1 MAPRRVDPAH
11 RMTLV
16 LAGGYWVAT
25 CVCGWQERHSRRD
38 RARLAHHVH
47 AAAAATR
54 AASTRDEP
62 PLLAVRRPRTT

>member
-25 CVCGWQERHSRRD
+25 CACGWQERHARRD

-47 AAAAATR
+47 AAAA
-54 AASTRDEP
+54 STLKGCTNH
-62 PLLAVRRPRTT
+62 PLPS